1 MFELVL
7 GEGWDEYFL
16 KLDSSQQER
25 IWKRIQ
31 KLKDLL
37 STRHL
42 KHGLPFFV
50 LETGQYRICYEENLN
65 IRKIR
70 FAGTHKQYEKWYK
83 NIVS

>member
-1 MFELVL
+1 MFEIVL

-16 KLDSSQQER
+16 KLDNSQQER

-31 KLKDLL
+31 KLKDLP

-50 LETGQYRICYEENLN
+50 LETGQYRICYEEYSN

-70 FAGTHKQYEKWYK
+70 FAGTHKQYENWYK
-83 NIVS
+83 NL